1 MKSTVSYFPSF
12 WVKVF
17 PIILVLLS
25 IGLTRTQAQNY
36 KPFNEAVAS
45 VQNAIEV
52 LKTQGGVKSSVP
64 KGGGSGQ
71 STTGALTPAQSSSA
85 QLLTFEL
92 AYYEQFLYQA
102 KANQDVALAVQAL
115 DTAINVQGQPQSRVS
130 TYNSGRTNLIALI
143 TN

>member
-1 MKSTVSYFPSF
+1 MKQLKSYFPSF

-17 PIILVLLS
+17 SVILMFLS
-25 IGLTRTQAQNY
+25 IGFTKIQAQNY
-36 KPFNEAVAS
+36 KPLNEAVAS

-52 LKTQGGVKSSVP
+52 LKTQGGVKTAVP
-64 KGGGSGQ
+64 KAGGSGQ
-71 STTGALTPAQSSSA
+71 STTGALTPAQSNNA
-85 QLLTFEL
+85 LLLTFEL
-92 AYYEQFLYQA
+92 AYYDQFLYQA

-115 DTAINVQGQPQSRVS
+115 DASINAQGQPQSRVS

>member
-52 LKTQGGVKSSVP
+52 LKTQGGVKTAVP
-64 KGGGSGQ
+64 KAGGSGQ
-71 STTGALTPAQSSSA
+71 STTGALTPAQSNNA
-85 QLLTFEL
+85 LLLTFEL
-92 AYYEQFLYQA
+92 AYYDQFLYQA

-115 DTAINVQGQPQSRVS
+115 DASINAQGQPQSRVS